1 MAEETGFAAGR
12 LGDYV
17 PAKDDRVSLPVSGER
32 LLGTVLKGDRHQ
44 STVLLDDGR
53 RLTLLSSFLEPSE
66 IPLPEHIRART
77 FVKGDRVEFDH
88 WTGLRHGVVS
98 RGGSVPRVYTDGRT
112 DVFDISSGRLR
123 HSDAPLRGDP
133 PHPMDAW
140 SVESYT
146 SSAAF
151 SVSSKAYMA
160 RIARDG
166 IPIIQVIGSGQGE
179 PTKYAVIGRDTD
191 RSAIADLGTD
201 ATRWLMDHGMPG
213 HLIQRPA
220 EVWIEWKANE
230 APYGITASDL
240 VERLTRE
247 MDAAPPAPQADA
259 EPDMGP
265 DWEFEPESY
274 QLTP

>member
-1 MAEETGFAAGR
+1 MAEETGIAAGR

-88 WTGLRHGVVS
+88 WTGTRRGVVS
-98 RGGSVPRVYTDGRT
+98 RGGSTPRVILDGRA
-112 DVFDISSGRLR
+112 DVFDVSPGRLR
-123 HSDAPLRGDP
+123 HSDAPVRKDS

-140 SVESYT
+140 SVASY
-146 SSAAF
+146 SSSERF
-151 SVSSKAYMA
+151 SVKSKAF
-160 RIARDG
+160 IAKVALEG
-166 IPIIQVIGSGQGE
+166 KEVIQVIGSGQGE
-179 PTKYAVIGRDTD
+179 PTRFAPLGGDIP
-191 RSAIADLGTD
+191 RSVIADLAVD
-201 ATRWLMDHGMPG
+201 AMRWLIDHGMPE
-213 HLIQRPA
+213 HLIENPA
-220 EVWIEWKANE
+220 EVWVDWKSNE
-230 APYGITASDL
+230 APYGVTATDL
-240 VERLTRE
+240 VARLTSG
-247 MDAAPPAPQADA
+247 MDTAPPGPEA

-265 DWEFEPESY
+265 DWEFEPEDY